1 MVRQQ
6 TEKNIVNF
14 RRANFARFTSSCQG
28 FTVLLCRG
36 YTIPKS
42 QSIPVMPAGHR
53 HLNTP
58 CLFTQ
63 RAPFLHGLY
72 GRHSL
77 TSVEN
82 RQVDQFE

>member
-1 MVRQQ
+1 MSQGE
-6 TEKNIVNF
+6 TAKLEKYCQL
-14 RRANFARFTSSCQG
+14 SSR
-28 FTVLLCRG
+28 RG
-36 YTIPKS
+36 YTLPKS

-82 RQVDQFE
+82 RQVDQF